1 MIKPVIKIP
10 EVLWIQTNEVILLSI
25 FVSEPKNPNIY
36 IINESILSYKSNE
49 ESESY
54 AFEIELYDKI
64 IKEES
69 KYTISSTKII
79 LELKKKTIE
88 KWPRLIKEIKKYYWI
103 KPDWEHYGINE
114 KGIKA
119 LMKNSLNFDDAPDLD
134 NLFENNISSNDEKK
148 RKENESKLLEMLSN
162 SNNEIKLKIIQNLI
176 IKYFSSSD
184 IVINEANIVKIM
196 EDKINED
203 IYNTLENILFKFA
216 LKAYQTSTDFK
227 ERYMLSLINF
237 F

>member
-88 KWPRLIKEIKKYYWI
+88 KW
-103 KPDWEHYGINE
+103 H
-114 KGIKA
+114 
-119 LMKNSLNFDDAPDLD
+119 
-134 NLFENNISSNDEKK
+134 
-148 RKENESKLLEMLSN
+148 
-162 SNNEIKLKIIQNLI
+162 
-176 IKYFSSSD
+176 
-184 IVINEANIVKIM
+184 
-196 EDKINED
+196 KIN
-203 IYNTLENILFKFA
+203 
-216 LKAYQTSTDFK
+216 
-227 ERYMLSLINF
+227 
-237 F
+237 